1 MCKFSLSSI
10 GVQTSI
16 YQKQYHRTMNK
27 HPLFAL
33 FPIVLSAAMLLT
45 ACDDDSQPVDPTPTQ
60 IDSLSFEN
68 FNDTINVRAVMKN
81 YTGSTTQPVV
91 FFRPGYTNHAIEL
104 EADSVSAGSVTI
116 TCVNGTTAVWQ
127 HTITAAET
135 SWKAEGEVGGAYN
148 GVLIQASNATGVFR
162 VKTEPK

>member
-1 MCKFSLSSI
+1 MCKLI
-10 GVQTSI
+10 VVQNSI
-16 YQKQYHRTMNK
+16 YQKQHHHTMNK
-27 HPLFAL
+27 HPLVAL
-33 FPIVLSAAMLLT
+33 FTALLAVVFLAT

-68 FNDTINVRAVMKN
+68 LNDTISIRAVMKS

-91 FFRPGYTNHAIEL
+91 FFRGGYTNHSIEL

-135 SWKAEGEVGGAYN
+135 SWKAEGETGGAYN
-148 GVLIQASNATGVFR
+148 GVLIQASNATGVVR